1 METDYYS
8 FAKDLPP
15 RYRTGKA
22 SGSADDSEAS
32 NAPHQSSP
40 VELEKVS
47 AESDSESSS
56 INENYD
62 VQSLASSIEDQ
73 LTWVRGE
80 SHDSQWIDKLG
91 ALVVNVEDG
100 ITYYHW

>member
-15 RYRTGKA
+15 RYRTGKV
-22 SGSADDSEAS
+22 SGIADDSEAS
-32 NAPHQSSP
+32 NAPHRSSP

-73 LTWVRGE
+73 LT
-80 SHDSQWIDKLG
+80 
-91 ALVVNVEDG
+91 
-100 ITYYHW
+100 